1 MATLSDKEVITKIK
15 EGELDYFSYVV
26 KKFTPRI
33 LNFVS
38 ARLFKK
44 EEADD
49 LVQNIFI
56 SFYKAIIR
64 FNEEKPI
71 LPYLYEIARNE
82 LKMYY
87 RSHKITV
94 PLKEEITV
102 IDSEEIVFDES
113 SLKVLDKHERSY
125 LLEIA
130 DGYTYQEVAKKYKMS
145 VNTLKSKIRRARLK
159 VKKIYEEE

>member
-1 MATLSDKEVITKIK
+1 MATLSDKEVVIKIK
-15 EGELDYFSYVV
+15 EGELDHFSFVV
-26 KKFTPRI
+26 KKYSPRI

-38 ARLFKK
+38 SRLFKR
-44 EEADD
+44 EDADD

-56 SFYKAIIR
+56 NFYKAIPR
-64 FNEEKPI
+64 FIEDKPI

-94 PLKEEITV
+94 PLKEEIAA
-102 IDSEEIVFDES
+102 DGPEEIVFDNS
-113 SLKVLDKHERSY
+113 SLNILDERERNY

-130 DGYTYQEVAKKYKMS
+130 DGYTYQEVAKKYRMS

-159 VKKIYEEE
+159 MKKTYEK

>member
-1 MATLSDKEVITKIK
+1 MATLSDKEVVLKIK
-15 EGELDYFSYVV
+15 EGELDHFSFVV
-26 KKFTPRI
+26 KKYSPRI

-38 ARLFKK
+38 SRLFKK
-44 EEADD
+44 EDADD

-56 SFYKAIIR
+56 NFYKAIPR
-64 FNEEKPI
+64 FVEDKPI

-87 RSHKITV
+87 RSHKTTV
-94 PLKEEITV
+94 PLKEEIAVDNT
-102 IDSEEIVFDES
+102 EEIVFDNS
-113 SLKVLDKHERSY
+113 SLDILDERERSY

-130 DGYTYQEVAKKYKMS
+130 DGYTYQEVAKKYRIS

-159 VKKIYEEE
+159 MKKSL

>member
-1 MATLSDKEVITKIK
+1 MATLSDKEVIIKIK
-15 EGELDYFSYVV
+15 EGELDHFSFVV
-26 KKFTPRI
+26 KKYSPRI

-38 ARLFKK
+38 SRLFKR
-44 EEADD
+44 EDADD

-56 SFYKAIIR
+56 NFYKAIPR
-64 FNEEKPI
+64 FIEDKPI

-94 PLKEEITV
+94 PLKEEIAA
-102 IDSEEIVFDES
+102 DGPEEIVFDNS
-113 SLKVLDKHERSY
+113 SLNILDERERNY

-130 DGYTYQEVAKKYKMS
+130 DGYTYQEVAKKYRMS

-159 VKKIYEEE
+159 MKKTYEK